1 MVPIEQEPF
10 IGMWRDRSDIK
21 AAAAWVRQL
30 RAAQW
35 SRRCSSGH
43 LAVAPRGPCLSGVS
57 VDA

>member
-1 MVPIEQEPF
+1 MVPIEQEPY

-35 SRRCSSGH
+35 SRADARRGISQSRR
-43 LAVAPRGPCLSGVS
+43 AAPASQE
-57 VDA
+57 